1 MPSPFIIG
9 FGILFFIIFAV
20 GMYFVTQSGGSS
32 PTPPPPGPTTPG
44 ATQPAS
50 TTTTPVGSALSGS
63 PPSSTS
69 GAPLTPPPPPPAS
82 SYRLVDNTI
91 AYRGDSN
98 LGAKTIRSVSGD
110 VNACKSAC
118 DAQSDCTHFERIG
131 NSCTLY
137 RGAEWVGGM
146 AGGQSYCKA
155 QCQQ

>member
-1 MPSPFIIG
+1 MRPIIIG

-20 GMYFVTQSGGSS
+20 GMYFVTQS
-32 PTPPPPGPTTPG
+32 
-44 ATQPAS
+44 
-50 TTTTPVGSALSGS
+50 SGS
-63 PPSSTS
+63 PPSGSPPS
-69 GAPLTPPPPPPAS
+69 GSPSGSPAS

-98 LGAKTIRSVSGD
+98 LGAKTISSVSGD